1 MMDYL
6 ILLMFIWILQGNTH
20 NLENDTTVFNNCL
33 DNYSTYFYVK
43 TVNITNSTTNTKY
56 ICSNTSECL
65 KQFCSIIN
73 DPTIGEICF
82 TSVPKQKQ
90 KYFNITTNNDSSKN
104 VLWAS
109 QTFLLFEMFFKI
121 ILWGIFFIMISLSC
135 CLSVVDVVCDL

>member
-1 MMDYL
+1 MMGYL
-6 ILLMFIWILQGNTH
+6 TLLMFIWLLQGNIH

-43 TVNITNSTTNTKY
+43 TLTVTNVTTNTKY
-56 ICSNTSECL
+56 TCSNTSECL

-82 TSVPKQKQ
+82 TSVLKQKQ
-90 KYFNITTNNDSSKN
+90 IYFNITTNNSSSEN
-104 VLWAS
+104 ALLE
-109 QTFLLFEMFFKI
+109 TFLLLEMFFRI
-121 ILWGIFFIMISLSC
+121 ILWGTFFIMISLSC